1 MIKRIYEYFYK
12 KNTPFISKEE
22 LLNNGFTEDE
32 LKKLKQDSVIG
43 YEDNFYIKRGLPFR
57 IYRKCHDSEDNRG
70 KLYDYIYESQTSEI
84 IKEELLKNNFTEEDI
99 NKLLKNN
106 IVKYENNKYKILSL
120 NDFLIYYLAITLID
134 DIEKQEYLFNNYDVS
149 LIRNFL
155 FFASRGDYYDSIK
168 IFREMFKSMDEEDI
182 SNNNLLIYILAN
194 CTDELYEF
202 YDYCYDLKVG
212 GILNDVNYKNS
223 FCSNEIRK
231 NIFDRNFKE
240 ALRKLNGYKN
250 RDFIKFL
257 ERAQKIKK
265 QNSSNLHEWVT
276 NEEYDKIISYFKKLE
291 KKLRLTDN
299 QKKIYYLSMQIRKM
313 ILSKKIP
320 EIKKRYKDDFN
331 SYIYSNDFKKAYEMC
346 QNNILVEFLLKQ
358 AVDQMKILEEKQSK
372 EEIEKI
378 KTKNIDLILNLVKYG
393 DIEFAQKMYDLYDY
407 IPIRVFKNLINDL
420 NNFKN
425 VDRELFEYMCKSYN
439 EKNKEEINWCLDQI
453 WNSIPEISDE
463 SLSVLENHI
472 KTKEIDSNELIKIIH
487 NTIGEKKDVILLPP
501 MKDEIALEIKE
512 ICKNY
517 NNFSSVRINYNDKMM
532 IGLLHTVKHSDSLIY
547 LLDNSNRQYNDGEYA
562 MCFDTRR
569 VLLDFDRENSK
580 NYNFMGKCS
589 YKLGDKEGAI
599 KYFTIANGLSEE
611 LDYSDVINKI
621 KKDEK
626 DVVLEYSKND

>member
-1 MIKRIYEYFYK
+1 MIKRIYEYFYQ

-32 LKKLKQDSVIG
+32 LKKLKQDGVIG
-43 YEDNFYIKRGLPFR
+43 YEDNFYIKRGLPFE
-57 IYRKCHDSEDNRG
+57 IYKKCHDSEDNRG
-70 KLYDYIYESQTSEI
+70 KLYDYIKERQTSEI
-84 IKEELLKNNFTEEDI
+84 IKEELLKNNFTDEDI
-99 NKLLKNN
+99 NKLLKNS
-106 IVKYENNKYKILSL
+106 IIKSENNKYKILSL
-120 NDFLIYYLAITLID
+120 NDFLIYYLAITPID
-134 DIEKQEYLFNNYDVS
+134 DIEKQEFLFNNYDTS
-149 LIRNFL
+149 LMRNFL

-168 IFREMFKSMDEEDI
+168 IFREMFKSLDEEDI

-202 YDYCYDLKVG
+202 YDYCYDLKVDG
-212 GILNDVNYKNS
+212 VLTDNDRNNLL
-223 FCSNEIRK
+223 CSNEIRK
-231 NIFDRNFKE
+231 NIFNRKFKK
-240 ALRKLNGYKN
+240 ALRKLSGYKN
-250 RDFIKFL
+250 RGFIKFL
-257 ERAQKIKK
+257 ESAQEIKK
-265 QNSSNLHEWVT
+265 QNSSDLHEWVT
-276 NEEYDKIISYFKKLE
+276 NEEYDKVISYFKKLE
-291 KKLRLTDN
+291 KKFQLTRY

-320 EIKKRYKDDFN
+320 EIKQRYKDDFN
-331 SYIYSNDFKKAYEMC
+331 SYIYSNDFKKAYEMR
-346 QNNILVEFLLKQ
+346 QNNDLVEFLLKQ
-358 AVDQMKILEEKQSK
+358 ALEQMKILEEKQSK
-372 EEIEKI
+372 EEKEKI

-463 SLSVLENHI
+463 SLHVLENHI

-517 NNFSSVRINYNDKMM
+517 NNFSNVRINYNDKKMV
-532 IGLLHTVKHSDSLIY
+532 GLLHTTKHKYSFGYIFKNLDS
-547 LLDNSNRQYNDGEYA
+547 QYNDGEYTT
-562 MCFDTRR
+562 CLDTARI
-569 VLLDFDRENSK
+569 LLDFYQENQDF
-580 NYNFMGKCS
+580 YILMAKCS
-589 YKLGDKEGAI
+589 YKLGDKESAI

-611 LDYSDVINKI
+611 LDYSDIINKI